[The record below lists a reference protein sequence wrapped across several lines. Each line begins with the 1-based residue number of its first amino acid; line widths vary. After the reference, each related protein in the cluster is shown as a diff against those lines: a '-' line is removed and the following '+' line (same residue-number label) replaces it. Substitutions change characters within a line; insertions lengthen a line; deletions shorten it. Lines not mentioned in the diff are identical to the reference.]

1 MALFCELGDNNMK
14 FSRFCAS
21 ALLAL
26 IVAGCQQESTPA
38 AAESS
43 VDIYAAAAD
52 HPARSDADRTRDPD
66 RQPAAVLEFLGVMP
80 GMAVLDLFSGGGYYS
95 ELVSY
100 VVGDGGSVTSH
111 SNEAY
116 ISFVGD
122 EFSNRHADGR
132 LPNVTVLMAE
142 NNELDLEADSF
153 DAVLMMLTFHDLF
166 YVAPQQGWP
175 KIDSERLLA
184 EIYESLRPGG
194 VVGIVDH
201 YAEAGAPK
209 DTGGTVH
216 RIDPS
221 IVIAEMEAAG
231 FELAAKSDML
241 RNMDDDYSK
250 VVFDPAVRGKTDRF
264 VLKFE
269 KRE

>member
-1 MALFCELGDNNMK
+1 MK
-14 FSRFCAS
+14 LLRVSAS

-26 IVAGCQQESTPA
+26 LVAGCQQQSTPA
-38 AAESS
+38 AVEAS
-43 VDIYAAAAD
+43 VDTYLAAVEN
-52 HPARSDADRTRDPD
+52 PARSDADRARDPG
-66 RQPAAVLEFLGVMP
+66 RQPAAVLEFLGVTP
-80 GMAVLDLFSGGGYYS
+80 GMSVLDLFSGGGYYS
-95 ELVSY
+95 ELAAY
-100 VVGDGGSVTSH
+100 VVGDSGSVTSH

-116 ISFVGD
+116 QGFVGD
-122 EFSNRHADGR
+122 EFTNRHAGGR
-132 LPNVTVLMAE
+132 LPNVSVLMAE
-142 NNELDLEADSF
+142 NNELDLESDSF

-166 YVAPQQGWP
+166 FVAPQQGWP

-184 EIYESLRPGG
+184 EIYEGLRPGG

-209 DTGGTVH
+209 ETGGTVH

-250 VVFDPAVRGKTDRF
+250 IVFDPAVRGKTDRF

-269 KRE
+269 KPE